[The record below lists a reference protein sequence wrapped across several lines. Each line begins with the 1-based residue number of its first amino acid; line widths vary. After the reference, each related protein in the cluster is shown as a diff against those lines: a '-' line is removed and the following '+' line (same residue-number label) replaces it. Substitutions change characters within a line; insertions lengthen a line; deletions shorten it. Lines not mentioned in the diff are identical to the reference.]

1 MDGLFLKYLLCRKV
15 IFWFDKLL
23 AFHIFQHCISRFN
36 ICELVTFYEMK
47 GQIWTPIYILV
58 CNNWSSPSI
67 VICSKIENVLAFF
80 DGC

>member
-15 IFWFDKLL
+15 IFLFDKLL

-47 GQIWTPIYILV
+47 GQILTLNYILV
-58 CNNWSSPSI
+58 CNSRSSRN
-67 VICSKIENVLAFF
+67 ICNMQ
-80 DGC
+80 